1 MIISFNYHLNYCLN
15 VVITQYSYYTSYK
28 TTDDAR
34 TSMRHMKVS
43 ATRTAIFKVVI
54 LHQAKN
60 IEFVILLKGLAL
72 M

>member
-1 MIISFNYHLNYCLN
+1 MIISLNYHINDCLDA
-15 VVITQYSYYTSYK
+15 VSSQYSYCTSYE